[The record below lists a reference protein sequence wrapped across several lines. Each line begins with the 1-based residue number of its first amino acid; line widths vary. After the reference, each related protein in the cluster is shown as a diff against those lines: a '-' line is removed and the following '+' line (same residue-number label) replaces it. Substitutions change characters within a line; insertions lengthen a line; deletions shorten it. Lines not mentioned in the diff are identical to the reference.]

1 MLTDPISS
9 ALSLSAVSVRVLL
22 SVHVSLIG
30 FVCVWDFLSVIVWLD
45 VATGILGI
53 RLVMCLHKRISS
65 FTGD

>member
-1 MLTDPISS
+1 MLTDSISS
-9 ALSLSAVSVRVLL
+9 APSLSAV

-45 VATGILGI
+45 VASGILGI
-53 RLVMCLHKRISS
+53 RSVTCLHKRISS